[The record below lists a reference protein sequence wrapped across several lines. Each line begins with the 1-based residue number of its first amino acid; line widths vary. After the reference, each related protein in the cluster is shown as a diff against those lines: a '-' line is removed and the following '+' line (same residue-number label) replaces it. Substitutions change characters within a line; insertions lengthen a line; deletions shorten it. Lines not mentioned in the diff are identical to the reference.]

1 MGDFTFLF
9 VDDELVDADEVFI
22 QNVDHFLFSVYF
34 GYLDRYDSEIKKDRN
49 DILSYVLRHTKTIIL
64 MGEVHRSYLP
74 AAIES

>member
-34 GYLDRYDSEIKKDRN
+34 GYLDRYDSEIKKD
-49 DILSYVLRHTKTIIL
+49 K
-64 MGEVHRSYLP
+64 
-74 AAIES
+74 